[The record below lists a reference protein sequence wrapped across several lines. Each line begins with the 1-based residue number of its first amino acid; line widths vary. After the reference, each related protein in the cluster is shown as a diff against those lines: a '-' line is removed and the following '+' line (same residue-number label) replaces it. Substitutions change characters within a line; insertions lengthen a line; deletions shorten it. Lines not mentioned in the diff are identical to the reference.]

1 MALILNWQRGGG
13 TQLAYAS
20 RTVST
25 PHRPLHP
32 PHEESRSLYKMRTC
46 SQESVMRNKGDR
58 ILIFSSCIVSKT
70 VINWHR

>member
-25 PHRPLHP
+25 KYCELSMYILGCLRVSVCAPGQMCVQEMECTLSMHGSHTGPGTERP
-32 PHEESRSLYKMRTC
+32 
-46 SQESVMRNKGDR
+46 
-58 ILIFSSCIVSKT
+58 
-70 VINWHR
+70 

>member
-32 PHEESRSLYKMRTC
+32 PHDESRSLYKMRTC

-58 ILIFSSCIVSKT
+58 ILIFFSCIVSKT
-70 VINWHR
+70 VRAWHQ